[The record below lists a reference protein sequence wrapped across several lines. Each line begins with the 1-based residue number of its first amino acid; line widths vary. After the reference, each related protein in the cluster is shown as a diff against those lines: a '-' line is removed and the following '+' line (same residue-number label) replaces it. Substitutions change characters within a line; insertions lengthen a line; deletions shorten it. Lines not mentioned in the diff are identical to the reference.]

1 MVTADGEKLDSVKT
15 TRAGAVAKANEL
27 TAKRGKKV
35 YADPKGA
42 TFTPSGR
49 RQR

>member
-1 MVTADGEKLDSVKT
+1 MVTADGKTLKSLDT
-15 TRAGAVAKANEL
+15 TRAGAVAKANKL

-35 YADPKGA
+35 YADPDGV

-49 RQR
+49 R